1 MIQSIVEHMRSEAME
16 LQGTYQI
23 IATKLGR
30 EIPFDVT
37 VYEHPGAE
45 SSVYS
50 AETQTQDP
58 FNHMIQF
65 IVREAE
71 NATDALAQMNAQM
84 SYRGFTALRIR
95 SRSTKD
101 ALGRSK
107 WEEWRSLTA

>member
-1 MIQSIVEHMRSEAME
+1 ME

-23 IATKLGR
+23 MASKLGR

-65 IVREAE
+65 IVREAS
-71 NATDALAQMNAQM
+71 NPTDALAQMNAQM

-95 SRSTKD
+95 ARSAKD
-101 ALGRSK
+101 ELGRSK
-107 WEEWRSLTA
+107 WEEWQALNA

>member
-1 MIQSIVEHMRSEAME
+1 MDV
-16 LQGTYQI
+16 QGTYQI

-37 VYEHPGAE
+37 VYEHPGQQA
-45 SSVYS
+45 SLFS

-65 IVREAE
+65 IVREAS
-71 NATDALAQMNAQM
+71 NATDALAKMNAQM

-95 SRSTKD
+95 ARSTQD
-101 ALGRSK
+101 AMGRSK
-107 WEEWRSLTA
+107 WEDWQSLNT